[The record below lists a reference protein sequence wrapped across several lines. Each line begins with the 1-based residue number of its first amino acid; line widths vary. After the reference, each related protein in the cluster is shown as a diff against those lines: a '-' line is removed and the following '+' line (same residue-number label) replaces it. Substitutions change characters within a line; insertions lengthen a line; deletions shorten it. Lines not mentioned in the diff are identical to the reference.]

1 MFTVTP
7 VSESPESRARRVS
20 FSPDVDDNYR
30 MNVID
35 KIKGLMD
42 EVETIH
48 RREERH
54 LQKSLEAEKWAF
66 KQKQEKEL
74 QDFLKRQKMEAN
86 SFESYQ
92 TEAKNNLREKHQ
104 NETLRLFGAPSSSQG
119 GWTNQNGWQGGA
131 ANNAQGPTN
140 NGSAVNGG
148 SEGGGGGANNNPD
161 PNQRTSIIDY
171 WNQH

>member
-7 VSESPESRARRVS
+7 VAESPAERARRVS

-54 LQKSLEAEKWAF
+54 LTKSLDADKWAF

-74 QDFLKRQKMEAN
+74 QDFLKRQKQEAN
-86 SFESYQ
+86 SFESFQ
-92 TEAKNNLREKHQ
+92 QEARNNLKDKQ
-104 NETLRLFGAPSSSQG
+104 QSETLRLFGTTSTHTQG
-119 GWTNQNGWQGGA
+119 GWTNANGWNGGNNEA
-131 ANNAQGPTN
+131 ATN
-140 NGSAVNGG
+140 NQ
-148 SEGGGGGANNNPD
+148 D
-161 PNQRTSIIDY
+161 PNQRQSVIGY
-171 WNQH
+171 WNQQ

>member
-7 VSESPESRARRVS
+7 VTESPESRARRVS

-48 RREERH
+48 RREEKH
-54 LQKSLEAEKWAF
+54 LQKSLEAEKWSF

-74 QDFLKRQKMEAN
+74 QDFLKRQKMESA
-86 SFESYQ
+86 SFENYQ
-92 TEAKNNLREKHQ
+92 VDTKNNLREKQQ
-104 NETLRLFGAPSSSQG
+104 NETLRLFGTTSTSTSQG
-119 GWTNQNGWQGGA
+119 GWTDSNGWQGG
-131 ANNAQGPTN
+131 
-140 NGSAVNGG
+140 NG
-148 SEGGGGGANNNPD
+148 NNNTD
-161 PNQRTSIIDY
+161 TNQTNERPSVMNY
-171 WNQH
+171 WNQQ

>member
-7 VSESPESRARRVS
+7 VTETAVSESPESRARRVS

-35 KIKGLMD
+35 KIKGLID

-48 RREERH
+48 RREERQ

-74 QDFLKRQKMEAN
+74 QDFLKRQKMEAS
-86 SFESYQ
+86 SFECYQ
-92 TEAKNNLREKHQ
+92 NESRNNLRENQ
-104 NETLRLFGAPSSSQG
+104 QRETLRLFGTTRTSPAGQG
-119 GWTNQNGWQGGA
+119 GWTNENGWQ
-131 ANNAQGPTN
+131 NP
-140 NGSAVNGG
+140 
-148 SEGGGGGANNNPD
+148 NNNNSESN
-161 PNQRTSIIDY
+161 NQRQTVIGF
-171 WNQH
+171 WNQQ

>member
-7 VSESPESRARRVS
+7 VAETVSESPESRARRVS

-74 QDFLKRQKMEAN
+74 QDFLKRQKMEAS

-92 TEAKNNLREKHQ
+92 HDSRNNLREKQ
-104 NETLRLFGAPSSSQG
+104 QSETLRLFGTTRTSSAGQG
-119 GWTNQNGWQGGA
+119 GWTNENGWQ
-131 ANNAQGPTN
+131 NP
-140 NGSAVNGG
+140 
-148 SEGGGGGANNNPD
+148 NNNSESN
-161 PNQRTSIIDY
+161 NQRQTVIGY
-171 WNQH
+171 WNQQ